1 MKQLAER
8 IAQEIQRRFQG
19 RIQSGARDN
28 SHALFPVFNADQDD
42 GSGPDEGA
50 PKPGNQGPQG
60 PRNPWQPPNTGPG
73 KSGGPRRASSLED
86 IFRARRENG
95 GSGGPGGP
103 SSPPPGPNF
112 RIPQRPDGKSWTP
125 MVLGG
130 VALVWLV
137 FSTGHQLSSNE
148 QGIVTTFGKY
158 TTTVGPGMNFTAP
171 WPIQRVRVEDVTSIR
186 RDNVPEG
193 EAEKLML
200 TGDQS
205 LVDLSYIIRWNIR
218 NLKQF
223 TYQLEDPKGTV
234 REVAEAAMRAS
245 VAEVKLNDVML
256 GTRRAEIETNVR
268 QRMQAVLDAYHSGI
282 LVQGVDIKKAD
293 PPAKVN
299 DAFQRVQ
306 AAQQDANRD
315 MSNARAYAEQV
326 TQRAEGDATA
336 FNKVYDQYKL
346 APEVTRRRMYY
357 ATMEQVLSQN
367 DKVIAPSGGFNSYMP
382 LPAIQKKPTEDTTV
396 VKP

>member
-8 IAQEIQRRFQG
+8 IAQEIQRRIQG
-19 RIQSGARDN
+19 RAWGN
-28 SHALFPVFNADQDD
+28 SLALPPVFNAEQDD
-42 GSGPDEGA
+42 GEGKGGEGGA
-50 PKPGNQGPQG
+50 PRPEGEKSAGTG
-60 PRNPWQPPNTGPG
+60 PRNPWQPPSNG
-73 KSGGPRRASSLED
+73 KGGPQRRASSLED

-95 GSGGPGGP
+95 GPGGPGGP

-158 TTTVGPGMNFTAP
+158 TTTIGPGMNFTAP

-256 GTRRAEIETNVR
+256 GTRRAEIEANVR

-367 DKVIAPSGGFNSYMP
+367 DKVIAPAGGFNSYMP
-382 LPAIQKKPTEDTTV
+382 LPAIQKKSSEDTTV

>member
-1 MKQLAER
+1 MKQMAEW
-8 IAQEIQRRFQG
+8 IAQEIQRRATG
-19 RIQSGARDN
+19 RAGGMSP
-28 SHALFPVFNADQDD
+28 ALPTVLAADQDD
-42 GSGPDEGA
+42 GTGSEEGA
-50 PKPGNQGPQG
+50 PKPGNPGNQG
-60 PRNPWQPPNTGPG
+60 PRNPWQPPATGKG
-73 KSGGPRRASSLED
+73 NQGRRASSLED

-95 GSGGPGGP
+95 GPGGPGGP
-103 SSPPPGPNF
+103 SSPPPGPSF

-158 TTTVGPGMNFTAP
+158 TSTIGPGMNFTAP
-171 WPIQRVRVEDVTSIR
+171 WPIQRVKVEDVTSIQ

-193 EAEKLML
+193 EGEKLML

-218 NLKQF
+218 DLKQYS
-223 TYQLEDPKGTV
+223 YQLEDPKGTI

-256 GTRRAEIETNVR
+256 GTRRAEIEANVR
-268 QRMQAVLDAYHSGI
+268 QRMQAVLDAYHSGVLI
-282 LVQGVDIKKAD
+282 QGVDIKKAD

-326 TQRAEGDATA
+326 VQRAEGDATA

-367 DKVIAPSGGFNSYMP
+367 DKVIAPAGGFNSYMP
-382 LPAIQKKPTEDTTV
+382 LPGLQKKPVDEPVV